1 MYLEVS
7 SHSVTFTF
15 HSLKLFV
22 VSKFYLRDYLSRVT
36 HCKYNS
42 YCIVV
47 NQNSL
52 PHFFI
57 RIFFYFNE
65 SSYSIYRGDNNINFF
80 TKFIYIYLF
89 KSHGIKR
96 LAFLCNKKIRYLIDF
111 KLLNTNCNTVDW
123 YSDLLVLGCV
133 FLQRDIPVYFPFECI
148 QLSL

>member
-1 MYLEVS
+1 M
-7 SHSVTFTF
+7 
-15 HSLKLFV
+15 
-22 VSKFYLRDYLSRVT
+22 
-36 HCKYNS
+36 
-42 YCIVV
+42 
-47 NQNSL
+47 
-52 PHFFI
+52 
-57 RIFFYFNE
+57 
-65 SSYSIYRGDNNINFF
+65 
-80 TKFIYIYLF
+80 YLF